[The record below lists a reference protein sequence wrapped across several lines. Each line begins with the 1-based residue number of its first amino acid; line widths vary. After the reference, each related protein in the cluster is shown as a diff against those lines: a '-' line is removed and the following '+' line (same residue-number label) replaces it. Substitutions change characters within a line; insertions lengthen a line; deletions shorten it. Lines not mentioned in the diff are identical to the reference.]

1 MTGAQAVTSGGRT
14 GAQVLPRH
22 NKGLRV
28 NRILAIVVA
37 VGTFAFIAA
46 AVGGMFAPP
55 VYSLASAP

>member
-1 MTGAQAVTSGGRT
+1 MLPHHSK
-14 GAQVLPRH
+14 VL
-22 NKGLRV
+22 GV

-55 VYSLASAP
+55 VYSLASGP

>member
-1 MTGAQAVTSGGRT
+1 
-14 GAQVLPRH
+14 VLPH
-22 NKGLRV
+22 HSKVLRV

-55 VYSLASAP
+55 VYSLASGP